1 MNIRILG
8 ALGSIVIGVSAPWA
22 QTPSEAGVEAAK
34 NCIRVELMMYSGRP
48 RPSYLV
54 CEDDK
59 KEDLVSR
66 LKSAMDNTPAGP
78 LEPLESTP
86 VYHGLLITQPKGETR
101 VPKHAFVGKG
111 KVNNLDSKSTFRADS
126 NRDLEKYLLDLGESK
141 NDVSRPDREEP
152 LRQVVGDVKTQ
163 LDKTK

>member
-1 MNIRILG
+1 
-8 ALGSIVIGVSAPWA
+8 
-22 QTPSEAGVEAAK
+22 
-34 NCIRVELMMYSGRP
+34 MMYSGRP

-54 CEDDK
+54 CEDDM

-66 LKSAMDNTPAGP
+66 LKNAVENTPACP

-101 VPKHAFVGKG
+101 VPKHAFIGKG

-126 NRDLEKYLLDLGESK
+126 NRDLEKYLLDLGEGK
-141 NDVSRPDREEP
+141 TDASRPDRRES
-152 LRQVVGDVKTQ
+152 LSKVVGDVKAQ

>member
-1 MNIRILG
+1 MNLRIVCAAASV
-8 ALGSIVIGVSAPWA
+8 ALSVSATRA
-22 QTPSEAGVEAAK
+22 QTPSEPGTDAAK

-66 LKSAMDNTPAGP
+66 LKSAVENVPAGP

-86 VYHGLLITQPKGETR
+86 VYQGLLITQPKGETR
-101 VPKHAFVGKG
+101 VPKHAFIGKG
-111 KVNNLDSKSTFRADS
+111 KVNNLDSRSTFRADS
-126 NRDLEKYLLDLGESK
+126 NRGLEKYLLDLGEGK
-141 NDVSRPDREEP
+141 NDVSRPDRNEP
-152 LRQVVGDVKTQ
+152 LNKVVGDVKAQ
-163 LDKTK
+163 LDKAK